1 MKLHLWVNIPNIFI
15 DEWGI
20 GGVQWII
27 IEIILSLLMIMNTAD
42 KQTDEARFTALR
54 KVMVK
59 EQIAAR
65 GITDP
70 RVLEAMEKVP
80 RHKFLP
86 PHLWEEAYDD
96 GPLPIGYGQTIS
108 QPYVV
113 AYMTEQLELTGNEKV
128 LEIGTGS
135 GYQTAIL
142 AELAKEVFSI
152 EIVPELGH
160 RAARIL
166 KELGYT
172 NVHIRIGDG
181 YRGWPEEAPFD
192 AILLAAAP
200 RHIPQPLLDQLKE
213 GGRMILPV
221 GDFYQDLVLIRKTR
235 EGVLKET
242 KIPVRFVPMRGEA
255 EKQKSPPE
263 K

>member
-1 MKLHLWVNIPNIFI
+1 
-15 DEWGI
+15 
-20 GGVQWII
+20 VQWILPVLGLTLVI
-27 IEIILSLLMIMNTAD
+27 FMTASRHQD
-42 KQTDEARFTALR
+42 DDARFAALR
-54 KVMVK
+54 KSMVA
-59 EQIAAR
+59 EQIKAR

-113 AYMTEQLELTGNEKV
+113 AYMTEQLKLTGTEKV

-142 AELAKEVFSI
+142 AELAKEVYSI

-160 RAARIL
+160 RAARIA
-166 KELGYT
+166 
-172 NVHIRIGDG
+172 
-181 YRGWPEEAPFD
+181 RGHQC
-192 AILLAAAP
+192 LLC
-200 RHIPQPLLDQLKE
+200 
-213 GGRMILPV
+213 
-221 GDFYQDLVLIRKTR
+221 
-235 EGVLKET
+235 
-242 KIPVRFVPMRGEA
+242 
-255 EKQKSPPE
+255 
-263 K
+263 

>member
-1 MKLHLWVNIPNIFI
+1 MH
-15 DEWGI
+15 
-20 GGVQWII
+20 WI
-27 IEIILSLLMIMNTAD
+27 LPVLGLTLMIFMTASKHQD
-42 KQTDEARFTALR
+42 DDARFAALR
-54 KVMVK
+54 KSMVA
-59 EQIAAR
+59 EQIKAR

-86 PHLWEEAYDD
+86 PHLWDEAYDD

-113 AYMTEQLELTGNEKV
+113 AYMTEQLQLTGTEKV

-142 AELAKEVFSI
+142 AELAKEVYSI

-172 NVHIRIGDG
+172 NVHVRIGDG

-200 RHIPQPLLDQLKE
+200 DHIPQPLLDQLKE

-221 GDFYQDLVLIRKTR
+221 GEYYQDLVLIRKTE
-235 EGVLKET
+235 EGIIKES

-255 EKQKSPPE
+255 EKHPKSSSD
-263 K
+263 KKR